1 MTFKTYK
8 TYTTVVMLG
17 LSCWAAA
24 QTKGPATPPK
34 KQPDISAPTKP
45 PVDSSKRRLSEE
57 EQRDNLIR
65 RSEKDGVEVRI
76 KEIAR
81 FRGIRANQLMGIG
94 LVVGLSGTGDTRK
107 SAVTNSV
114 VSNLFKDFGI
124 NIDSKDIDMKNVAAV
139 MITSE
144 LPPFATNGLP
154 IDVSVQ
160 SMGDAKSL
168 AGGTLLQAPLYAAG
182 DRETVYA
189 MAQGSLTL
197 GGYDVSAGGNSD
209 KKNFVTAGRIPG
221 GALVQKGAPT
231 KVVYPEN
238 KMYLDLDTADLTTA
252 QRIAARIGE
261 TYDFLRPVAL
271 NGGTIELTLPQGSSD
286 VQTMSQIEQVRVFV
300 DEAGTIVVN
309 EKTGTIVMGG
319 NVRVGP
325 AVIAHGSLNVRIDEQ
340 LIISQP
346 EPFSKGETVVAGQKS
361 VGANETTAQITT
373 IAPTTTVADLARI
386 FQALDLKAAD
396 IISILQG
403 LRQQGALKA
412 RIITQ

>member
-1 MTFKTYK
+1 MTYK
-8 TYTTVVMLG
+8 TYKIYLVAGALALATGTG
-17 LSCWAAA
+17 TA
-24 QTKGPATPPK
+24 QTR
-34 KQPDISAPTKP
+34 APGAP
-45 PVDSSKRRLSEE
+45 PVKPAETPAKPQVDPNHQRRLTEE
-57 EQRDNLIR
+57 EKRDAAIKR
-65 RSEKDGVEVRI
+65 GEKDGVEVRI

-81 FRGIRANQLMGIG
+81 FRGIRPNQLMGIG
-94 LVVGLSGTGDTRK
+94 LVVGLSGTGDTKK
-107 SAVTNSV
+107 SAITSSV

-124 NIDSKDIDMKNVAAV
+124 NIDSRDIDMKNAAAV
-139 MITSE
+139 MITAE
-144 LPPFATNGLP
+144 LPAYATNGLP

-160 SMGDAKSL
+160 SMGDSKSL

-197 GGYDVSAGGNSD
+197 GGFDVSSGGNSD

-221 GALVQKGAPT
+221 GALVQRGDPT
-231 KVVYPEN
+231 KVVYPES
-238 KMYLDLDTADLTTA
+238 KMYIDLDAADLTTA
-252 QRIAARIGE
+252 QRVASRIGE
-261 TYDFLRPVAL
+261 AYDFLKPVAI
-271 NGGTIELTLPQGSSD
+271 NAGTIEITLPQGASD
-286 VQTMSQIEQVRVFV
+286 VQTMSQIEQVKVFV

-309 EKTGTIVMGG
+309 ERTGTIVMGG

-325 AVIAHGSLNVRIDEQ
+325 AVIAHGSLSVRIDEQ
-340 LIISQP
+340 LIVSQP
-346 EPFSKGETVVAGQKS
+346 EPFSQGRTVVAGQKS
-361 VGANETTAQITT
+361 VGANESNAQIAT